1 MKHKINGGYRVRIET
16 TLSKIKKV
24 QTRILY
30 KGREREREK
39 ERMEMKRENC
49 NLYGIAAKL
58 EIFIPKLIYHYFR

>member
-30 KGREREREK
+30 KGRMGGEREREK

-49 NLYGIAAKL
+49 NL
-58 EIFIPKLIYHYFR
+58 

>member
-16 TLSKIKKV
+16 TLSKIKNV

-30 KGREREREK
+30 KGREREREREK

-58 EIFIPKLIYHYFR
+58 EIFLLN

>member
-30 KGREREREK
+30 KGREREREREDGDE
-39 ERMEMKRENC
+39 ER
-49 NLYGIAAKL
+49 KL
-58 EIFIPKLIYHYFR
+58 QSLWYSSEA